1 MTHATEPSQ
10 ATQERIA
17 RNDAVFRDANERIR
31 ASAEAY
37 DAETVPFLCECA
49 DLSCRTVILLSLP
62 EYESIRASGRRFLN
76 APGHEVALQGA
87 GSVVERRQGY
97 VVVEKEQR
105 AGEVAEALDP
115 RGADSRLYERQQRIG
130 RNEAIFR
137 EVNERLTDLN
147 ETLAAFTDTM
157 QIVCECGDG
166 ECIDQISLSPQEY
179 EALRTEST
187 HFAVVSGHNDVEVE
201 DVVESRDGYDV
212 VQKRT
217 GIPARIAEETDP
229 RG

>member
-1 MTHATEPSQ
+1 MAHVSEVA
-10 ATQERIA
+10 QERIA

-49 DLSCRTVILLSLP
+49 DLSCRTVILLQLP

-76 APGHEVALQGA
+76 APGHEEDLQGA
-87 GSVVERRQGY
+87 SSIVERHDGY
-97 VVVEKEQR
+97 VVVEKEQH

-115 RGADSRLYERQQRIG
+115 RGVGSKTYERQQRIG

-137 EVNERLTDLN
+137 DVNERLTDLN
-147 ETLAAFTDTM
+147 ETLAAFTDMM
-157 QIVCECGDG
+157 QIVCECGDD
-166 ECIDQISLSPQEY
+166 ECIDQISLSPGEY
-179 EALRTEST
+179 EALRAEPT
-187 HFAVVSGHNDVEVE
+187 HFAIVPGHDDVEVE
-201 DVVESRDGYDV
+201 VIVEPRERYDV
-212 VQKRT
+212 VQKRQ

>member
-1 MTHATEPSQ
+1 MTEATDMI
-10 ATQERIA
+10 QERIA

-49 DLSCRTVILLSLP
+49 DLGCRTVILLQLS

-76 APGHEVALQGA
+76 APGHEETLHGK
-87 GSVVERRQGY
+87 VVERHRGH
-97 VVVEKEQR
+97 VVVEKEER

-115 RGADSRLYERQQRIG
+115 RRVGSKAYERQQRIG

-137 EVNERLTDLN
+137 DVNERLTDLN
-147 ETLAAFTDTM
+147 ETLAAFTDKM
-157 QIVCECGDG
+157 QIVCECGDD
-166 ECIDQISLSPQEY
+166 ECIEQISLSAQEY
-179 EALRTEST
+179 EALRAQPTY
-187 HFAVVSGHNDVEVE
+187 FAVVSGHDDVEVE
-201 DVVESRDGYDV
+201 VIVEARDGYDV
-212 VQKRT
+212 VEKRQ